1 MVYFLTFTEPSR
13 YGDGVSTL
21 RPARSA
27 DLDEIVDRV
36 VRARRRHADGAEDSI
51 DVGALRREMKDSLAD
66 ISVLT
71 NSTGLVGHLRGT
83 ILAGASFGRALWMSP
98 DGFSYNTAEDLLA
111 LVEGCRPAWIA
122 AGATAAYV
130 WAALIDVTS
139 WEEVGFERV
148 HARGVRVPSGD
159 QLADSFP
166 EGYRARR
173 ASLEDLD
180 IARALDQVQTASDP
194 QTDGLPPGPVDEE
207 WRETLEDPDSSYVI
221 VEYHGAPVGHAVAFP
236 LSAHT
241 GSTQSRL
248 HLSGV
253 VVLPEHRGRGV
264 GRAMVRAVLDSA
276 AAHDDTQVE
285 VNWDT
290 RNEVAQNFWRALG
303 FRETHLR
310 LRRVLN

>member
-1 MVYFLTFTEPSR
+1 MVYFLTFTAPSL
-13 YGDGVSTL
+13 YGDEVTAL

-27 DLDEIVDRV
+27 DIDEIVDRV

-51 DVGALRREMKDSLAD
+51 DVGALRREMNDSLAD

-83 ILAGASFGRALWMSP
+83 ILEGGSFGRALWMSP
-98 DGFSYNTAEDLLA
+98 DGFSCNSAEDLLA
-111 LVEGCRPAWIA
+111 LVEGCRPSWIE

-130 WAALIDVTS
+130 WAPLIDATT
-139 WEEVGFERV
+139 WEEVGFQRV
-148 HARGVRVPSGD
+148 HARGVRVRGGD
-159 QLADSFP
+159 HPADSFP

-173 ASLEDLD
+173 ASLDDLD
-180 IARALDQVQTASDP
+180 IALSLDHAQTASDP

-221 VEYHGAPVGHAVAFP
+221 VEYHGIAVGHAVAFP

-241 GSTQSRL
+241 GSAQSRL

-253 VVLPEHRGRGV
+253 VILPEHRGRGV
-264 GRAMVRAVLDSA
+264 GRAMVRAVLDA
-276 AAHDDTQVE
+276 AAAQDDTQVE

-290 RNEVAQNFWRALG
+290 HNEVAQNFWRTLG

>member
-51 DVGALRREMKDSLAD
+51 DVGALRREMEDSLAD

-83 ILAGASFGRALWMSP
+83 ILAGASFGCALWMSP

-130 WAALIDVTS
+130 WAPLIDAPT